1 MARAWPI
8 VGALSR
14 AVECLQLATDD
25 STPEP
30 SLSRPSVSLPPPQDW
45 AEAEERRRV
54 FWNAFVLDRICAVTM
69 GWKPSFAT
77 DDVSC
82 RLPCDGISW
91 RKEDEV
97 STPYIGI
104 LERSRYPGHQ
114 QAAAS
119 QGKGKAPAAEIG
131 TRSHGVDTS
140 GLGAFAYSIEA
151 TESVHRVTTSLLR
164 DKFDPRDQRDLD
176 QWLARFRELDLRLVH
191 WKTLLSQKWKADMG
205 AQHTARMDPNLT
217 VAHLL
222 HNATVILLHQL
233 VAFPPAPDWPSDH
246 SHRLPSPGSSSSS
259 SSSSSA
265 ETCQAAAAEIA
276 VIADNYLR
284 RSSPT
289 MPVSSLFAFCLYVAG
304 RVCLLL
310 WKGKG
315 HHRDEARD
323 TSSPMPDRGTFLS
336 VVESLDTIARLW
348 AGPHGPGGDGRESES
363 EAADTLALPEG
374 ALAAKYSRR
383 LKELY
388 RACSTGSTV
397 RLHVLGYM
405 GDIDETGS
413 EGIIGSS
420 SQLKSTESPL
430 DAPPRQGRVALPTLA
445 GRRPPADAGA
455 SPPLSHF
462 QDPRMA
468 VASMTTGQ
476 TDAASRAGLTR
487 KGSLQQRPQHLDADR
502 IIRFNDVMFGSG
514 VDGSA

>member
-14 AVECLQLATDD
+14 AAECLQLSTD
-25 STPEP
+25 SSAPEP
-30 SLSRPSVSLPPPQDW
+30 SLARPSVSLPPPQDW

-54 FWNAFVLDRICAVTM
+54 FWNAFVFDRICAVTM
-69 GWKPSFAT
+69 GWKPGFAS

-91 RKEDEV
+91 RKENEV
-97 STPYIGI
+97 ATPYFGI

-114 QAAAS
+114 QATVS
-119 QGKGKAPAAEIG
+119 QGKAPAAE
-131 TRSHGVDTS
+131 TSRSPHEVDTS

-151 TESVHRVTTSLLR
+151 TESLHGVITSLLQGN
-164 DKFDPRDQRDLD
+164 FDPRDQRDLD
-176 QWLARFRELDLRLVH
+176 RWLARFKELDLRLVH
-191 WKTLLSQKWKADMG
+191 WKTLLSQKWKADTG

-233 VAFPPAPDWPSDH
+233 VAFPPLPDWPSDH
-246 SHRLPSPGSSSSS
+246 RLPSPG
-259 SSSSSA
+259 SSA
-265 ETCQAAAAEIA
+265 ETCQAAAAEITA
-276 VIADNYLR
+276 IADNYLR

-289 MPVSSLFAFCLYVAG
+289 MPVSSLFAFCLYVAA

-315 HHRDEARD
+315 HHHRNEARD
-323 TSSPMPDRGTFLS
+323 TNGPMPDRGTFLS

-348 AGPHGPGGDGRESES
+348 AGPHVPGDGRESES
-363 EAADTLALPEG
+363 EAAADTLALPEG

-413 EGIIGSS
+413 EGIGSS
-420 SQLKSTESPL
+420 QVKGTESSL
-430 DAPPRQGRVALPTLA
+430 DAPRQGRVALPTLA
-445 GRRPPADAGA
+445 GRRTPIDARA

-487 KGSLQQRPQHLDADR
+487 KGSLQRPQHLDADR
-502 IIRFNDVMFGSG
+502 IIRFNDGMFGSG